1 MNDEMA
7 RALAVLQQ
15 AMENERKGREF
26 YLQAA
31 EKARSPRGKA
41 TLAGLADDEADHQRL
56 LESEYRSL
64 TSSGQ
69 WLEAASLIQKGM
81 GEAPLAPLFPKGGP
95 RPKVDDTSDDIEAL
109 KFALAIEERAFML
122 YQSAARETSDPHGRA
137 VYDFL
142 TGEENRH
149 YRLIHETL
157 DYLTHPETW
166 FDTEEKPFF
175 EGG

>member
-1 MNDEMA
+1 
-7 RALAVLQQ
+7 
-15 AMENERKGREF
+15 
-26 YLQAA
+26 
-31 EKARSPRGKA
+31 
-41 TLAGLADDEADHQRL
+41 
-56 LESEYRSL
+56 
-64 TSSGQ
+64 SGQ

-81 GEAPLAPLFPKGGP
+81 GEAPLSPLFPKGGP
-95 RPKVDDTSDDIEAL
+95 RPKVDDTSGDIEAL
-109 KFALAIEERAFML
+109 KFALAIEERAFKL

-149 YRLIHETL
+149 YRLVHETL